1 MWILHSCSAAHVCN
15 QILTVG
21 SLTTGT
27 EEEDYVCDRDL
38 NPEVSITFVSI
49 HTYIEKLEYYKKK
62 YLPLISESE
71 TLTLFRFMSLFLQ
84 ISNCRKLE
92 YRQNVF
98 MP

>member
-1 MWILHSCSAAHVCN
+1 MWILHSCSAAQVCN

-49 HTYIEKLEYYKKK
+49 HTYIEKLEYYKKNICHSFQK
-62 YLPLISESE
+62 VKLLHYLDLCLYFSKFLI
-71 TLTLFRFMSLFLQ
+71 
-84 ISNCRKLE
+84 LE
-92 YRQNVF
+92 N
-98 MP
+98 